1 MAEQNVNE
9 PMANEPQQE
18 EEKKYTD
25 KDVDAMFDK
34 KFAKITERHKAEM
47 DKAIADAV
55 AKVEEANRLAQ
66 MNDKEKADHERAV
79 MEQELADLKAE
90 KAFNSMLSEA
100 RGMLKADGLTVPE
113 EIVKA
118 LVTDS
123 AETTQNA
130 VKAFSGMFQKAV
142 DEAVKEKLGGSEPK
156 KGTAATAL
164 SKKEIMAEKDPSKR
178 LKLIEENMHLFEDN
192 FNGGN

>member
-1 MAEQNVNE
+1 MAEQNVTPALHIE
-9 PMANEPQQE
+9 GNEPQQE

-25 KDVDAMFDK
+25 KDVDAIIDK
-34 KFAKITERHKAEM
+34 KFAKWKSDQ

-123 AETTQNA
+123 AETTQSA

-156 KGTAATAL
+156 KGAPATAL

-192 FNGGN
+192 FNGGK

>member
-18 EEKKYTD
+18 EQKKYTD
-25 KDVDAMFDK
+25 KDVDAIIDK
-34 KFAKITERHKAEM
+34 KFAKWKSDQ

-100 RGMLKADGLTVPE
+100 RGMLKADGLNVPE

-123 AETTQNA
+123 AETTQSA

-164 SKKEIMAEKDPSKR
+164 SKKEIMAEKDPNKR

>member
-18 EEKKYTD
+18 DEKKYTD
-25 KDVDAMFDK
+25 KDVDAIIDK
-34 KFAKITERHKAEM
+34 KFAKWKSDQ

-123 AETTQNA
+123 AETTQSA

>member
-1 MAEQNVNE
+1 MAEQNVTPALHIE
-9 PMANEPQQE
+9 GNEPQQE

-25 KDVDAMFDK
+25 KDVDAIIDK
-34 KFAKITERHKAEM
+34 KFAKWKSDQ

-123 AETTQNA
+123 AETTQSA

>member
-1 MAEQNVNE
+1 MAEQNINE

-18 EEKKYTD
+18 DEKKYTD
-25 KDVDAMFDK
+25 KDVDAIIDK
-34 KFAKITERHKAEM
+34 KFAKWKSDQ

-100 RGMLKADGLTVPE
+100 RGMLKADGLNVPE

-118 LVTDS
+118 LVADS
-123 AETTQNA
+123 AETTQSA

-192 FNGGN
+192 FNGGK

>member
-1 MAEQNVNE
+1 MAEQDVNK

-25 KDVDAMFDK
+25 KDVDAIIDK
-34 KFAKITERHKAEM
+34 KFAKWKSDQ

-123 AETTQNA
+123 AETTQSA

>member
-25 KDVDAMFDK
+25 KDVDAIIDK
-34 KFAKITERHKAEM
+34 KFAKWKSDQ

-123 AETTQNA
+123 AETTQSA

>member
-9 PMANEPQQE
+9 PMANDPQQE

-25 KDVDAMFDK
+25 KDVDAIIDK
-34 KFAKITERHKAEM
+34 KFAKWKSDQ

-123 AETTQNA
+123 AETTQSA

>member
-1 MAEQNVNE
+1 MAEQNVND

-25 KDVDAMFDK
+25 KDVDAIIDK
-34 KFAKITERHKAEM
+34 KFAKWKSDQ

-100 RGMLKADGLTVPE
+100 RGMLKADGLNVPE

-123 AETTQNA
+123 AETTQSA

-156 KGTAATAL
+156 KGTAATATAL
-164 SKKEIMAEKDPSKR
+164 SKKEIMAEKDPNKR

>member
-9 PMANEPQQE
+9 PMANEPQQV

-25 KDVDAMFDK
+25 KDVDAIIDK
-34 KFAKITERHKAEM
+34 KFAKWKSDQ

-123 AETTQNA
+123 AETTQSA

>member
-25 KDVDAMFDK
+25 KDVDAIIDK
-34 KFAKITERHKAEM
+34 KFAKWKSDQ

-100 RGMLKADGLTVPE
+100 RGMLKADGLNVPE

-123 AETTQNA
+123 AETTQSA